1 MSEITE
7 SEIFHMSKKENYF
20 RGYSDGKEDALDKIK
35 ALSEELKICQKSI
48 KDKKALIGFNMAVAL
63 INKHLAKNEEEAEK

>member
-7 SEIFHMSKKENYF
+7 SEIFHMSKTENYF
-20 RGYSDGKEDALDKIK
+20 RGYSDGKTDALDKIK
-35 ALSEELKICQKSI
+35 ALSEDLKLCQKSI

-63 INKHLAKNEEEAEK
+63 FNKHLAKSEEEAEK